1 MAQKKKKKFDTNTNI
16 SNKRETEEQ
25 VNWKQ
30 IKIRENTLERLKIMA
45 VSEKKEMQE
54 IADKVLKDF
63 LDSENY

>member
-1 MAQKKKKKFDTNTNI
+1 MAHKKKFDTNTNI
-16 SNKRETEEQ
+16 SNKKETEKK
-25 VNWKQ
+25 VNWRQ

-63 LDSENY
+63 LDSEDY